1 MTGAS
6 LSYRPRTES
15 RVFDFD
21 SGLRG
26 AASPLPTALAYSC
39 PGTRSVDELAP

>member
-6 LSYRPRTES
+6 SSYRPRTVS

-26 AASPLPTALAYSC
+26 AASSLPTTLGYSC